1 MTAQII
7 SGKEISQKVRDEIK
21 QKVEERKAKGL
32 PVPGLAV
39 VLVGSDPASAIYVRN
54 KHRACEKTGIYSRQI
69 EKSADTTEEEL
80 LTIIDELNN
89 DPQIH
94 GILVQLPLPKHINEE
109 KIIEAIDPVKD
120 VDGFSPYN
128 FGVLFQ
134 RKKDKPRH
142 ACTPYG
148 MMRMLEET
156 GTNISGMNATI
167 VGRSNIVGLP
177 MFLEL
182 LNKNCTV
189 TVCHS
194 RTKDLPGEVKRAD
207 IVVAAI
213 GRAEFIKGDWIKD
226 GAIVL
231 DAGINRLESGKL
243 AGDVEFEKAKK
254 HASWITPVPGG
265 VGPMTIAMLLTNTLE
280 ACEAQDK

>member
-1 MTAQII
+1 MTAQIL

-21 QKVEERKAKGL
+21 QKVDDRKAKGL
-32 PVPGLAV
+32 SIPGLAV
-39 VLVGSDPASAIYVRN
+39 VLIGSDPASAIYVRN
-54 KHRACEKTGIYSRQI
+54 KHRACEKTGIHSRQI
-69 EKSADTTEEEL
+69 EKPAETTEEEL
-80 LTIIDELNN
+80 LAIIDELNK
-89 DPQIH
+89 DPEIH
-94 GILVQLPLPKHINEE
+94 GILVQLPVPKHINEE
-109 KIIEAIDPVKD
+109 KVIEAIDPIKD

-128 FGVLFQ
+128 FGAAFQ
-134 RKKDKPRH
+134 RKTKTPRR

-148 MMRMLEET
+148 MIRMIEET
-156 GTNISGMNATI
+156 GIDISGMNATI

-194 RTKDLPGEVKRAD
+194 RTKDLPGEVKRAN

-213 GRAEFIKGDWIKD
+213 GRPEFIKGDWIKE

-231 DAGINRLESGKL
+231 DAGINRLETGKL
-243 AGDVEFEKAKK
+243 VGDVEFEKAKE

-265 VGPMTIAMLLTNTLE
+265 VGPMTIAMLLTNTVE